1 MAGFVLPFVL
11 VVYLALKGG
20 GYDQIIYGQVGIAVW
35 WLVLVGAAVG
45 LFPVSRIPRAGWF
58 GLALLGA
65 FALWTALGIGWSSSS
80 ERSVS
85 ELGRIATYAGI
96 FALALVAQGADR
108 LRRTMNAVGAGIAVV
123 AILALLSR
131 LHPAWFPTNET
142 AQFLPLTRSRL
153 NYPLNYWNGL
163 AALIA
168 VGIPLVLVAAHR
180 ARTVPMQGLAAAALP
195 AMSLAALYTFSRG
208 GAIEI
213 AVALIV
219 LFALHP
225 RRLSLLPTTVVAAGG
240 TAILVAAATQRDALE
255 AGLTNAGAHSQGN
268 EMLAMTLV
276 VCAGV
281 GLIQVAIALASRHKL
296 TPRISVSRRQATVV
310 LAAALVVAI
319 AVAFSA
325 GLPSYIS
332 DRWQDFQRPHS
343 PNATGVQRFD
353 SASGSGRYQAWRAAV
368 DANSTD
374 PLKGIGPGTYEYWWA
389 QHGTIPSFIVN
400 AHSLYLETFGE
411 LGIIGLVLIVS
422 VVAAPLA
429 VGIRKS
435 MQARFDHGRAAQLA
449 GAVAALAAFAV
460 AAGIDWVWQLP
471 VIPAAFLLLAAA
483 VLAAGVRRPAIRAAR
498 SLVPRIA
505 LVVVALASLVATAIP
520 LAGAESLRTSQ
531 DEVRSGNLA
540 VALDDARTAHNI
552 QPYSASASLQEALV
566 LEAAGDLRGA
576 SAEAKQA
583 TNEASTD
590 WRNWLVLSRL
600 EAERGDAK
608 ASVEAYRRAK
618 SLNPRSQLFAQ

>member
-65 FALWTALGIGWSSSS
+65 FALWTALGIGWS
-80 ERSVS
+80 
-85 ELGRIATYAGI
+85 IATYAGI

-195 AMSLAALYTFSRG
+195 AMSLAALYAFSRG

-296 TPRISVSRRQATVV
+296 TPRISVSRRA
-310 LAAALVVAI
+310 
-319 AVAFSA
+319 
-325 GLPSYIS
+325 
-332 DRWQDFQRPHS
+332 
-343 PNATGVQRFD
+343 
-353 SASGSGRYQAWRAAV
+353 
-368 DANSTD
+368 
-374 PLKGIGPGTYEYWWA
+374 
-389 QHGTIPSFIVN
+389 
-400 AHSLYLETFGE
+400 
-411 LGIIGLVLIVS
+411 
-422 VVAAPLA
+422 
-429 VGIRKS
+429 
-435 MQARFDHGRAAQLA
+435 
-449 GAVAALAAFAV
+449 
-460 AAGIDWVWQLP
+460 
-471 VIPAAFLLLAAA
+471 
-483 VLAAGVRRPAIRAAR
+483 
-498 SLVPRIA
+498 
-505 LVVVALASLVATAIP
+505 
-520 LAGAESLRTSQ
+520 
-531 DEVRSGNLA
+531 
-540 VALDDARTAHNI
+540 
-552 QPYSASASLQEALV
+552 
-566 LEAAGDLRGA
+566 
-576 SAEAKQA
+576 
-583 TNEASTD
+583 
-590 WRNWLVLSRL
+590 
-600 EAERGDAK
+600 
-608 ASVEAYRRAK
+608 
-618 SLNPRSQLFAQ
+618 